1 MSIDELRTK
10 LLNDLGALNINTDGM
25 TLVVK
30 PYSKSFYGR
39 YYPKDNRIFL
49 YAYKDPERTCMY
61 PYNQLMKTLL
71 HEVVHFIQWNDPEYV
86 RVKGVMHNAEFH
98 KIYNRLESL
107 YKRKVMM
114 NRVKLHS
121 EIWDCCSQ

>member
-10 LLNDLGALNINTDGM
+10 LLNDLRALNINTDGM

-86 RVKGVMHNAEFH
+86 RVKGIMHNEEFYR
-98 KIYNRLESL
+98 IYNSLERQ

-114 NRVKLHS
+114 NRVKPITKMGKS
-121 EIWDCCSQ
+121 CP

>member
-10 LLNDLGALNINTDGM
+10 LLNDLRALNINTDGM
-25 TLVVK
+25 NLVVK
-30 PYSKSFYGR
+30 PYSKSYNGR

-49 YAYKDPERTCMY
+49 YAYKDPNRTCMY
-61 PYNQLMKTLL
+61 PYFRLMKTLL

-86 RVKGVMHNAEFH
+86 RVKGIMHNEEFYR
-98 KIYNRLESL
+98 IYNSLERQ

-114 NRVKLHS
+114 NRVKPITKMGKS
-121 EIWDCCSQ
+121 CP

>member
-10 LLNDLGALNINTDGM
+10 LLNDLRELNINTDGM

-71 HEVVHFIQWNDPEYV
+71 HEMVHFIQWNDPEYV
-86 RVKGVMHNAEFH
+86 RVKGIMHNEEFYR
-98 KIYNRLESL
+98 IYNSLERQ

-114 NRVKLHS
+114 NRVKPITKMGKS
-121 EIWDCCSQ
+121 CP

>member
-10 LLNDLGALNINTDGM
+10 LLNDLRALNINTDGM

-30 PYSKSFYGR
+30 PYSKSYNGR
-39 YYPKDNRIFL
+39 YFPKDNRIFL
-49 YAYKDPERTCMY
+49 YAYRDPNRTCMY
-61 PYNQLMKTLL
+61 PYSRLMKTLL

-86 RVKGVMHNAEFH
+86 RVKGIMHNEEFYR
-98 KIYNRLESL
+98 IYNSLERQ

-114 NRVKLHS
+114 NRVKPITKMGES
-121 EIWDCCSQ
+121 CP